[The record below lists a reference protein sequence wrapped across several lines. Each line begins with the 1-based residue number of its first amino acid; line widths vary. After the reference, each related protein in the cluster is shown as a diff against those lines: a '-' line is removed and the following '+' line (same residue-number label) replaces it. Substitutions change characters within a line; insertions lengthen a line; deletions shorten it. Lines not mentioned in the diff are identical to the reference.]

1 MTDQSNKQG
10 GKFSLTGGNKTLKI
24 FLIVSAGVLVT
35 ALAVVAVLL
44 LGGGP
49 VDENR
54 IERVME
60 YNTVLKGVSVG
71 GVDISGMTADEA
83 YAATA
88 HVEKEALS
96 RATITL
102 DLDGEILTYDASVFG
117 FVTDYEEM
125 MRQAI
130 AYGHTGSFEDR
141 KAAAET
147 AREVGV
153 NFEVD
158 VKADKSKVLAAL
170 NTMNDT
176 LNAEA
181 RDASV
186 VFMPNGYFAD
196 GTPYDPDA
204 WDEAKQGPPPLVMLP
219 ENERPNPL
227 RYLFWDNDHYVKD
240 YIPKDA
246 YIARF
251 LYIPEQK
258 GFKTDLGKLADM
270 IVSAVN
276 TDDTSAVV
284 VPTEVTEPAVTLEQV
299 KAQTQLI
306 SSWTSSYSR
315 HSSSNR
321 VHNVSKLSGIIN
333 GQVLEPGVVWSINE
347 TAGPRTVERG
357 WKAAAGIKNGAFVP
371 DPGGGVCQI
380 SSTLYNAALRSGL
393 NIVESKHHSIISDYI
408 PIGLDATISTNSPDL
423 KLKNENSTPM
433 YIVSYMNRSEKNV
446 TVEIYGP
453 PVVHPEY
460 GEVILHYTSKKTSTG
475 KVPETITYYNQTKTP
490 DGDAI
495 PPGKAVTYVQARA
508 STTATVY
515 IHYYKLDGT
524 LIKTEKFYT
533 HKYPAITGKVYVNGP
548 DPSTIPTP
556 APSPPQ
562 NPPTE
567 PTQPANPPEGEVGGE
582 TGGET
587 EG

>member
-10 GKFSLTGGNKTLKI
+10 SKFSLRSGNKTLKI
-24 FLIVSAGVLVT
+24 FLIASAGVLVT
-35 ALAVVAVLL
+35 ALAVVAILL
-44 LGGGP
+44 LGSGSA
-49 VDENR
+49 DENR
-54 IERVME
+54 VERVME
-60 YNTVLKGVSVG
+60 YNTVLRGVSVG

-88 HVEKEALS
+88 NVEKDALS

-102 DLDGEILTYDASVFG
+102 DLDGEILTYDASIFG

-141 KAAAET
+141 KAAADT
-147 AREVGV
+147 ARESGV

-158 VKADKSKVLAAL
+158 VKADKAQVAAALAA
-170 NTMNDT
+170 MNDT
-176 LNAEA
+176 FNAEA
-181 RDASV
+181 RDAEV
-186 VFMPNGYFAD
+186 VFMPNGYFED
-196 GTPYDPDA
+196 GTPYDPAA
-204 WDEAKQGPPPLVMLP
+204 WDEARQGPPPLVTLP

-227 RYLFWDNDHYVKD
+227 RYLFWDNNHYVKD

-251 LYIPEQK
+251 LYVPEQK
-258 GFKTDLGKLADM
+258 GLKTDLDKLADM
-270 IVSAVN
+270 IVNAVN
-276 TDDTSAVV
+276 TDDTSTIV
-284 VPTEVTEPAVTLEQV
+284 VPTEATEPTVTLEQV

-306 SSWTSSYSR
+306 SSWTSSYSN

-321 VHNVSKLSGIIN
+321 VHNVSKLAGIIN

-357 WKAAAGIKNGAFVP
+357 WKEAAGIKNGAFVP

-393 NIVESKHHSIISDYI
+393 NIVSSKRHSIISDYI

-423 KLKNENSTPM
+423 KLKNEGSTPM
-433 YIVSYMNRSEKNV
+433 YIVSYLNRSEKNV

-460 GEVILHYTSKKTSTG
+460 GEIILHYTSEKTSTG
-475 KVPETITYYNQTKTP
+475 SVPGTTTYYNQTQTP
-490 DGDAI
+490 DGEAI
-495 PPGKAVTYVQARA
+495 PAGKSRTYVQARA

-515 IHYYKLDGT
+515 IHYYRLDGT

-533 HKYPAITGKVYVNGP
+533 HKYPAIEGKVYVNGP

-556 APSPPQ
+556 TVPPAEPSDPP
-562 NPPTE
+562 
-567 PTQPANPPEGEVGGE
+567 
-582 TGGET
+582 GGET